1 MSANLK
7 MATPLFSRAKD
18 FAVRVIAGE
27 TILVPIRS
35 GVADL
40 DSIFLLNETG
50 SVVWEMVE
58 GVSSPDELVDAVV
71 ERFDVSREDASRD
84 VTEYLSKLEQAGLI
98 RRGRK
103 TGLRE
108 RRTGLLQGLQLPFP
122 SEGQRSPGPGE
133 RDSRDHAHRCPLNC
147 QHCLNNLPMG

>member
-1 MSANLK
+1 MSADLK
-7 MATPLFSRAKD
+7 TATPLFSRAKD

-58 GVSSPDELVDAVV
+58 GVSSPDELVAAVV
-71 ERFDVSREDASRD
+71 ERFVVSRENASRD
-84 VTEYLSKLEQAGLI
+84 VAEYLATLEHAGLI
-98 RRGRK
+98 CRSEDG
-103 TGLRE
+103 
-108 RRTGLLQGLQLPFP
+108 P
-122 SEGQRSPGPGE
+122 S
-133 RDSRDHAHRCPLNC
+133 
-147 QHCLNNLPMG
+147 

>member
-7 MATPLFSRAKD
+7 MATPLFSRVKD

-58 GVSSPDELVDAVV
+58 GVSGSDELVDVVV
-71 ERFDVSREDASRD
+71 ERFDVSREDATRD
-84 VTEYLSKLEQAGLI
+84 VAEYLSTLEQAGLI
-98 RRGRK
+98 RRSQD
-103 TGLRE
+103 E
-108 RRTGLLQGLQLPFP
+108 
-122 SEGQRSPGPGE
+122 SS
-133 RDSRDHAHRCPLNC
+133 
-147 QHCLNNLPMG
+147 